1 MSSSPD
7 PKDDVPQ
14 QATSPA
20 DEVPQQAT
28 PPADKVPQ
36 QATPPADKVPQ
47 QATPPADKVP
57 QHATPTPDDVP
68 QHATP
73 TPDDVPQQATPPADE
88 VPQQATPTP
97 DEVPQQATPTP
108 DEVPQ
113 QATPTPDVVPLHTTP
128 PADGLLRLAAP
139 PTTPL
144 EHSMP
149 EVQAEDSKDQD
160 SSHSKT
166 SSPDKD
172 GEDSSDPP
180 ALSSDNGEGKPTTV
194 IAASLDLS
202 SECSME
208 SPARLPLIPHSEVC
222 LHGQKTDRGTS
233 EDSDQRLRPETKTQD
248 QRSEPGVLE
257 DPVVQK
263 LQVEPE
269 EEPKETTVGSEMDTN
284 LHAAQ
289 ARSDSEPEDGR
300 ADGADVEDDPRKIR
314 TASAAPSPAAELPPS
329 PTTALSSSSPGTGD
343 CLQTT
348 PASTPEATQDSGFE
362 EHGGAGDSRS
372 THTTEGS
379 DEADSVSDTAASL
392 DEQTTSPQ
400 DVTVWPASGPA
411 AGRETDRQATAS
423 DTATAEK
430 DSSAESQDSPA
441 FLDPRAANEISEGGA
456 CLHDSSA
463 VALTTVVTT
472 ETGEKQPTGSSDSA
486 VAQDSTLR
494 PETQASSIRS
504 PVGTATGQDGDDR
517 TTNRLSGL
525 DEEAAT
531 GTDLQTETQKAEAT
545 TPEEDGL
552 EHKTSQSA
560 VAGQAGDGQH
570 RDAGDGQLRD
580 AGDSQLRD
588 VGDDQHLDSGD
599 GQLPDAGDGQLPDAG
614 DGQLPDA
621 GDGQLS
627 DAGDGQLPDAGDG
640 QLPDAGNSQLFDAG
654 DSQLRDAGDG
664 QLSDAGDSQLRDAGD
679 GQLPDAGDGLPLD
692 PTGATL
698 SAESQ
703 EREADAAS
711 ERPPDPTGPATVEAE
726 LGAAAAAAAPEQRD
740 AVPTDG
746 AHGPE
751 HIQETSSFQEGEIIS
766 NVAEADRKPEDG
778 FRIGDR
784 VAIGVP
790 PDTLVELQ
798 QNFGGVTHSMLKV
811 SAVDPGSLEGITHSM
826 LKVSA
831 IDPGS
836 LEGVTH
842 SMLKVSAIDPG
853 ILEGVTNSILKVSVI
868 DPGSLEGVTHSMLK
882 VSSIDPD
889 SLEGVTH
896 SML

>member
-14 QATSPA
+14 QGTS
-20 DEVPQQAT
+20 
-28 PPADKVPQ
+28 PADKVPQ

-47 QATPPADKVP
+47 QATP
-57 QHATPTPDDVP
+57 
-68 QHATP
+68 
-73 TPDDVPQQATPPADE
+73 TPDDVPQQATP
-88 VPQQATPTP
+88 TP
-97 DEVPQQATPTP
+97 
-108 DEVPQ
+108 
-113 QATPTPDVVPLHTTP
+113 
-128 PADGLLRLAAP
+128 DGLLRLAAP
-139 PTTPL
+139 PSAPL
-144 EHSMP
+144 ENSTP
-149 EVQAEDSKDQD
+149 KVQAEDSKDQD

-180 ALSSDNGEGKPTTV
+180 APSSDNGEGKPTTV

-257 DPVVQK
+257 DPAVQK
-263 LQVEPE
+263 LQAEPE

-289 ARSDSEPEDGR
+289 VRSDSEPEDGR

-372 THTTEGS
+372 TDTTEGS

-392 DEQTTSPQ
+392 DEQTSPQ
-400 DVTVWPASGPA
+400 DVTVWPSSGPA
-411 AGRETDRQATAS
+411 AGHETDRQATAS

-430 DSSAESQDSPA
+430 DSSTESQDSPA
-441 FLDPRAANEISEGGA
+441 FLDPRTANDVSGGGA

-494 PETQASSIRS
+494 PETRASSIRS
-504 PVGTATGQDGDDR
+504 PMGTATGQDGDDR
-517 TTNRLSGL
+517 TTNRRSGL

-531 GTDLQTETQKAEAT
+531 GTGLQTETQKAEAT
-545 TPEEDGL
+545 TPEEDGH

-599 GQLPDAGDGQLPDAG
+599 GQLPDAGDGQLPDTG
-614 DGQLPDA
+614 DG
-621 GDGQLS
+621 
-627 DAGDGQLPDAGDG
+627 
-640 QLPDAGNSQLFDAG
+640 
-654 DSQLRDAGDG
+654 QLRDAGDG
-664 QLSDAGDSQLRDAGD
+664 QLSDAGDSQLSDAGD
-679 GQLPDAGDGLPLD
+679 GQLPDAGDSQLPDAGDGLPLD
-692 PTGATL
+692 PTGAT
-698 SAESQ
+698 SSVESQ
-703 EREADAAS
+703 ERGADAAS
-711 ERPPDPTGPATVEAE
+711 ERPPDPTGPATVEVE
-726 LGAAAAAAAPEQRD
+726 VGAAAAAPPPEQRD

-751 HIQETSSFQEGEIIS
+751 HIQETSSFQEREIIS

-778 FRIGDR
+778 FRVGDR
-784 VAIGVP
+784 AAIGVP

-811 SAVDPGSLEGITHSM
+811 SAIDPNSLEGVTHSM
-826 LKVSA
+826 LYVNG

-842 SMLKVSAIDPG
+842 SMLKVSGIDPG
-853 ILEGVTNSILKVSVI
+853 ILE
-868 DPGSLEGVTHSMLK
+868 
-882 VSSIDPD
+882 
-889 SLEGVTH
+889 
-896 SML
+896 

>member
-1 MSSSPD
+1 MSSSPY
-7 PKDDVPQ
+7 PKDD
-14 QATSPA
+14 
-20 DEVPQQAT
+20 VPQQAT

-57 QHATPTPDDVP
+57 QQATPTPDEVPQQTTPTPNDVP
-68 QHATP
+68 QH
-73 TPDDVPQQATPPADE
+73 
-88 VPQQATPTP
+88 ATPTP

-108 DEVPQ
+108 DDVPQQTTPTSDEVPQ
-113 QATPTPDVVPLHTTP
+113 QATPTAEDVLLNTTP
-128 PADGLLRLAAP
+128 PADGLFRLAAP
-139 PTTPL
+139 PTAPL
-144 EHSMP
+144 EHSTP

-202 SECSME
+202 SECSVE
-208 SPARLPLIPHSEVC
+208 SPTGLPLIPHSEVC
-222 LHGQKTDRGTS
+222 LHGQKTDPGTS
-233 EDSDQRLRPETKTQD
+233 EDSDQRLKPETKTQD

-257 DPVVQK
+257 DPAVQK

-269 EEPKETTVGSEMDTN
+269 EEPKETTFGSEMDTD

-289 ARSDSEPEDGR
+289 ARNDSEPEDGR
-300 ADGADVEDDPRKIR
+300 ADGADVEEDPRKI
-314 TASAAPSPAAELPPS
+314 TTVSAAPSPAGELPPS

-348 PASTPEATQDSGFE
+348 PSSTPEATQDSGFE

-372 THTTEGS
+372 TATTEGS

-392 DEQTTSPQ
+392 DEQTSPQ
-400 DVTVWPASGPA
+400 DVTVWPSSGPA

-423 DTATAEK
+423 DTATAEE
-430 DSSAESQDSPA
+430 DSSTESQDSPA
-441 FLDPRAANEISEGGA
+441 FLDPRTANEVSGGGA

-494 PETQASSIRS
+494 PETQVSSIRS
-504 PVGTATGQDGDDR
+504 PMGTATGQDGDDR
-517 TTNRLSGL
+517 TTNRLCGL
-525 DEEAAT
+525 EEAAT
-531 GTDLQTETQKAEAT
+531 GTGLQTETQKAEAT
-545 TPEEDGL
+545 TPEEGGH

-588 VGDDQHLDSGD
+588 VGDDHHLDSGD
-599 GQLPDAGDGQLPDAG
+599 CQLPDAGDGQLPDTGDGQLSDAG
-614 DGQLPDA
+614 DGQHA

-640 QLPDAGNSQLFDAG
+640 QLPDAG
-654 DSQLRDAGDG
+654 
-664 QLSDAGDSQLRDAGD
+664 
-679 GQLPDAGDGLPLD
+679 DGLPPD
-692 PTGATL
+692 PTGAT
-698 SAESQ
+698 SSVESQ

-711 ERPPDPTGPATVEAE
+711 ERPPDPTGPATAEVE
-726 LGAAAAAAAPEQRD
+726 LGASAAAPPPEQRD

-751 HIQETSSFQEGEIIS
+751 NIQETRSSEGEIIS
-766 NVAEADRKPEDG
+766 NVAEADWKPEDG
-778 FRIGDR
+778 FRVGDR
-784 VAIGVP
+784 AAIGVP

-811 SAVDPGSLEGITHSM
+811 SGIDPGSLEGVTHSM
-826 LKVSA
+826 LYVNGIDPGSLEGVTHSMLYVNG

-842 SMLKVSAIDPG
+842 SMLKVSGIDPG
-853 ILEGVTNSILKVSVI
+853 ILEGVT
-868 DPGSLEGVTHSMLK
+868 HSMLY
-882 VSSIDPD
+882 VNLYRP
-889 SLEGVTH
+889 
-896 SML
+896 